1 VDDFEDIIGGHV
13 CIGSICILGGIW
25 HILTKPFA
33 WALLGNKKEDISF
46 HLGKSR
52 LFLIEKACYRSA
64 YAGNSI
70 IIYIFITKPIS
81 LKKMVYQH

>member
-1 VDDFEDIIGGHV
+1 MDDFEDIIGGHV
-13 CIGSICILGGIW
+13 WIGSICILGGIW